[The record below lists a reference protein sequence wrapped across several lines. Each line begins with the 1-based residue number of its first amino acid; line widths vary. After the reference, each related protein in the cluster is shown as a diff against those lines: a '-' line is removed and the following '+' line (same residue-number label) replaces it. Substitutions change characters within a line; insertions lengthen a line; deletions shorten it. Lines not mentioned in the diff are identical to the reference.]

1 MAVEE
6 SRKLEADMSPSQSDK
21 KKFAD
26 FVRIH
31 AINGDLITRES
42 EMAILKEGIARFGL
56 NLDEANGIM
65 LGVTAEHDI
74 ALVSHAEHH
83 IETLLEQLVKK
94 GKISQKEFDDAVAIY
109 KKLTNGGVP
118 DSDLKRRGQRKVEE
132 SGGAGAGKPSRHGSR
147 RMVWENRRPALPPAR
162 GLSPCASHL

>member
-6 SRKLEADMSPSQSDK
+6 SRKSEADMAPSQLDK

-42 EMAILKEGIARFGL
+42 EMLILKEGITRFGL

-65 LGVTAEHDI
+65 LSVVAEHDI
-74 ALVSHAEHH
+74 ALVSQAEHH
-83 IETLLEQLVKK
+83 VETLLEQLVKK
-94 GKISQKEFDDAVAIY
+94 GKISQKEFADTVAIY

-118 DSDLKRRGQRKVEE
+118 EIDLKKRVKQMVQERGWNGRKT
-132 SGGAGAGKPSRHGSR
+132 RWLLGSR
-147 RMVWENRRPALPPAR
+147 KWFRKI
-162 GLSPCASHL
+162 

>member
-6 SRKLEADMSPSQSDK
+6 SRKSEADMSSSQLDK

-26 FVRIH
+26 YVRIH
-31 AINGDLITRES
+31 AINGDLITREA
-42 EMAILKEGIARFGL
+42 EMMILKEGITRFGM
-56 NLDEANGIM
+56 NLDEANGVM
-65 LGVTAEHDI
+65 LSVVAEHEI

-83 IETLLEQLVKK
+83 IGTLLEQLVKK

-118 DSDLKRRGQRKVEE
+118 DSDLKKRVKQMVEE
-132 SGGAGAGKPSRHGSR
+132 RGWNGRKTRWLLGSR
-147 RMVWENRRPALPPAR
+147 KWFRRI
-162 GLSPCASHL
+162 

>member
-6 SRKLEADMSPSQSDK
+6 GRKSEADMSPSQPDK

-42 EMAILKEGIARFGL
+42 EMAILKEGVTRFGM

-65 LGVTAEHDI
+65 LGVAAEYDI

-94 GKISQKEFDDAVAIY
+94 GKISQKEFDDPAAIN
-109 KKLTNGGVP
+109 KKLPKGGGRKSV
-118 DSDLKRRGQRKVEE
+118 LKRGEKKLLKKRG
-132 SGGAGAGKPSRHGSR
+132 
-147 RMVWENRRPALPPAR
+147 
-162 GLSPCASHL
+162 

>member
-6 SRKLEADMSPSQSDK
+6 SRKSEVEMAPSQLDK

-31 AINGDLITRES
+31 AIDGDLITRES
-42 EMAILKEGIARFGL
+42 EMAILKEGITRFGL

-65 LGVTAEHDI
+65 LSVVAEHDI

-83 IETLLEQLVKK
+83 IGTLLEQLVKK

-118 DSDLKRRGQRKVEE
+118 DSDLEKRVKQMVEE
-132 SGGAGAGKPSRHGSR
+132 RGWNGRKTRWLLGSR
-147 RMVWENRRPALPPAR
+147 KWFRRI
-162 GLSPCASHL
+162 

>member
-1 MAVEE
+1 MAGLRRDQFAEREEPMAVKV
-6 SRKLEADMSPSQSDK
+6 SRKLEADCSPSQADK

-26 FVRIH
+26 FVRMH
-31 AINGDLITRES
+31 AINGDIITLES
-42 EMAILKEGIARFGL
+42 EMAILKEGVTRFGM

-65 LGVTAEHDI
+65 LGVAAEHDI
-74 ALVSHAEHH
+74 ALVTHAEHH

-118 DSDLKRRGQRKVEE
+118 DSDLKKRGKQMVKYR
-132 SGGAGAGKPSRHGSR
+132 GWNALRTRWLLGSR
-147 RMVWENRRPALPPAR
+147 KWFRKI
-162 GLSPCASHL
+162 

>member
-6 SRKLEADMSPSQSDK
+6 SRKSEVEMAPSQLDK

-31 AINGDLITRES
+31 AIDGDLITRES
-42 EMAILKEGIARFGL
+42 EMAILKEGITRFGL

-65 LGVTAEHDI
+65 LSVVAEHDI

-83 IETLLEQLVKK
+83 IGTLLEQLVKK
-94 GKISQKEFDDAVAIY
+94 SKISQKEFDDAVAIY

-118 DSDLKRRGQRKVEE
+118 DSDLKKRVKQMVEE
-132 SGGAGAGKPSRHGSR
+132 RGWNGRKTRWLLGSR
-147 RMVWENRRPALPPAR
+147 KWFRRI
-162 GLSPCASHL
+162 

>member
-6 SRKLEADMSPSQSDK
+6 SRKSEADMASSQLDK

-42 EMAILKEGIARFGL
+42 EMLILKEGITRFGM

-65 LGVTAEHDI
+65 LSVVAEHEI

-118 DSDLKRRGQRKVEE
+118 DRELKKRVKQMVEE
-132 SGGAGAGKPSRHGSR
+132 RGWNGRKTRWLVGSR
-147 RMVWENRRPALPPAR
+147 KWFRKI
-162 GLSPCASHL
+162 

>member
-42 EMAILKEGIARFGL
+42 EMAILKEGVTRFGM

-65 LGVTAEHDI
+65 LGVAAEHDI

-118 DSDLKRRGQRKVEE
+118 DSDLKKRVKQMVEE
-132 SGGAGAGKPSRHGSR
+132 RGWNGRRTRWLLGSR
-147 RMVWENRRPALPPAR
+147 KWFRKI
-162 GLSPCASHL
+162 